1 MGGGGIIDRCVCM
14 AESLCYS
21 SVTITTLLIGY
32 TLIRNKKVKVQKEKK
47 NKQTKKK
54 DTDHQP
60 NKQPK
65 ILSTY
70 FYCSARFT
78 IMKQDWV
85 NLTGIYFLTAQE
97 SGSLRSAFSLIKFS

>member
-1 MGGGGIIDRCVCM
+1 MCVFV

-21 SVTITTLLIGY
+21 PVTVTTLLIGY
-32 TLIRNKKVKVQKEKK
+32 TLIRNKKVKVQKEK
-47 NKQTKKK
+47 QKKRH
-54 DTDHQP
+54 HQS

-85 NLTGIYFLTAQE
+85 NLTGLYFLTAQE
-97 SGSLRSAFSLIKFS
+97 SGSLRSEFQSN